1 VCVLCV
7 VCVCLVCVCLC
18 VCVGVWCVCM
28 GVCVYVCVCVW
39 CVCMG
44 VCVCMCSEDTII
56 MPLTLRARATRPNKN
71 PLQIRIVESCV
82 QSAATVQIIDCNEQ
96 QEQTK

>member
-1 VCVLCV
+1 MNRIYM
-7 VCVCLVCVCLC
+7 C
-18 VCVGVWCVCM
+18 VCVGVCI
-28 GVCVYVCVCVW
+28 YVCVC
-39 CVCMG
+39 G
-44 VCVCMCSEDTII
+44 VCVWVCVSACVQKIQVLL